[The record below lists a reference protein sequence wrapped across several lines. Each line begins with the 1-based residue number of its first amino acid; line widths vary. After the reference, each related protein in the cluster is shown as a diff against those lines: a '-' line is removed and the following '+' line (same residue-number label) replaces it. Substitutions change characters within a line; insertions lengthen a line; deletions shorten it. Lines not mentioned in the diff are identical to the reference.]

1 MIKVLND
8 STIVGRKTLY
18 VYAYVE
24 VDDLAGEYSTTSE
37 EMECVANKAMVAECF
52 NDMKLY
58 GIFGD
63 TIKQAIQLYTDDCYE
78 YPTIRDMLDN
88 RDEEC
93 YKYWLD
99 NHTTLEEHHTN
110 VDGYNI
116 YIKVFTNKW

>member
-8 STIVGRKTLY
+8 SAIVGCKTIY

-37 EMECVANKAMVAECF
+37 EIEFVANKAMEAECF

-58 GIFGD
+58 GILGGE
-63 TIKQAIQLYTDDCYE
+63 IKRSIRLYTDDCYE

-88 RDEEC
+88 IDEEC
-93 YKYWLD
+93 RNYWLD
-99 NHTTLEEHHTN
+99 NYTTLEEHHTN
-110 VDGYNI
+110 VGGYNI

>member
-8 STIVGRKTLY
+8 STIVGGKTLY

-24 VDDLAGEYSTTSE
+24 INDLVGEYSTTSKE
-37 EMECVANKAMVAECF
+37 IECAANKAMDTECF

-78 YPTIRDMLDN
+78 YPTIRYMLDN
-88 RDEEC
+88 RDEDSH
-93 YKYWLD
+93 KYWLD

-116 YIKVFTNKW
+116 YIKVFTNK